1 MQQNLVR
8 ISRVFLAVMFLFSG
22 ISKLLSMPFFD
33 GMVAELFLGLTYY
46 DNPTG
51 MFYTQILSRVLI
63 AIELTLGVAILID
76 KWMKKFT
83 LPALFGTLLLFTVH
97 LFYEGI
103 TSDKGF
109 IEGNCGCFGDVLPM
123 NNLESIVKNV
133 VAMVA
138 TAFVYVKL
146 KADDKIAVWSSPV
159 VIGLV
164 TLLTLLMGVK
174 KYQSSEVTPL
184 EPQVI
189 VSQDSLLTKVSD
201 SSIIDSGV
209 IIDSS
214 AKVDETKVNEPEK
227 VIPNAPKKLSILERL
242 EQMGEM
248 SDGSEMN
255 LTKGTVMVCLFS
267 MTCGHCQDSYREL
280 CELSA
285 RATLPK
291 MYLVNYGK
299 ALEQQYFFNQAGN
312 CRHPYVR
319 TEDYTKFNRL
329 LEGKGFPR
337 ILVFQEGKIVQ
348 DWNIDSYNLDAFK
361 THFSIEDNVQNAE
374 DGLNLKKKDDSF
386 DEFEKNP
393 WD

>member
-1 MQQNLVR
+1 
-8 ISRVFLAVMFLFSG
+8 MFLFSG

-33 GMVAELFLGLTYY
+33 GMVAELFLGSAYY
-46 DNPTG
+46 DNPSG

-63 AIELTLGVAILID
+63 AVELTLGVAILVD
-76 KWMKKFT
+76 KWVKKLT
-83 LPALFGTLLLFTVH
+83 LPALFGTLLLFTIH

-109 IEGNCGCFGDVLPM
+109 VEGNCGCFGDVLPM
-123 NNLESIVKNV
+123 NNLESIIKNI

-138 TAFVYVKL
+138 AVFIYVKL
-146 KADDKIAVWSSPV
+146 KSEDKIAVWSSPV

-164 TLLTLLMGVK
+164 TLLTLLLGVK
-174 KYQSSEVTPL
+174 KYQSAEVTPL
-184 EPQVI
+184 EPTI
-189 VSQDSLLTKVSD
+189 VVNQDSLLSINVEQTSRDSNVAVDTLLHEDKSKVKAPD
-201 SSIIDSGV
+201 
-209 IIDSS
+209 
-214 AKVDETKVNEPEK
+214 KVVTDV
-227 VIPNAPKKLSILERL
+227 PKKISIVQRL
-242 EQMGEM
+242 EQMGEL
-248 SDGSEMN
+248 SDGSQMN
-255 LTKGTVMVCLFS
+255 LGKGTVMVSLFS
-267 MTCGHCQDSYREL
+267 MTCSHCQDAYRDL

-291 MYLVNYGK
+291 MYLINYGK

-312 CRHPYVR
+312 CRHPYIR

-337 ILVFQEGKIVQ
+337 IIVFQDGKIVQ
-348 DWNIDSYNLDAFK
+348 DWNIDSYNLDVFK
-361 THFSIEDNVQNAE
+361 SHFSIEDDVRNAE